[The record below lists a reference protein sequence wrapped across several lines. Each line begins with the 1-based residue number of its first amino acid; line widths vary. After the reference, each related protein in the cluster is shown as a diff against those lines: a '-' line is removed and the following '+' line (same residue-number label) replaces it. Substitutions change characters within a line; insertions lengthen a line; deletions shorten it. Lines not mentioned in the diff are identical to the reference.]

1 MAESFQEMIA
11 RIAADNLKALQKD
24 ELDQYGRVLSPE
36 ERKALWQEQKA
47 REQADMDAAEKA
59 EQERRRQAWIKG
71 RMDSVPL
78 RYRESTLDS
87 YQNEALKGSES
98 WSMLLKGSS
107 GIIYGDFGC
116 GKTHLGWGLCKL
128 RWGRGIDASLVSASQ
143 IFKEIKAQ
151 FGNGGDSDKV
161 IAKYQALPYL
171 VIDEAD
177 KSYGTQLEYVNLFD
191 IINARYNECLPTV
204 ILINAESAAD
214 IPGLI
219 GGANFDRI
227 GNGGVVIHLT
237 QKSMRG
243 SQGKISREG
252 VF

>member
-1 MAESFQEMIA
+1 MAESFQDMIA

-36 ERKALWQEQKA
+36 ERKALRQEQKA
-47 REQADMDAAEKA
+47 REQAEIDAAEKA

-116 GKTHLGWGLCKL
+116 GKTHIGWGLCKL
-128 RWGRGIDASLVSASQ
+128 QWINGKDACLAAAGQ
-143 IFKEIKAQ
+143 IFKAVKAQ
-151 FGNGGDSDKV
+151 FSGGDPESV
-161 IAKYQALPYL
+161 IMAYKAMPYL
-171 VIDEAD
+171 VIDEID
-177 KSYGTQLEYVNLFD
+177 KTYGSQLEYVTLFE
-191 IINARYNECLPTV
+191 IINGRYNECLPTV
-204 ILINAESAAD
+204 ILINASNAED
-214 IPGLI
+214 IPGLV
-219 GGANFDRI
+219 GGANFDRL
-227 GNGGVVIHLT
+227 GNAGIVIHLT
-237 QKSMRG
+237 QKSWRG
-243 SQGKISREG
+243 KERKTFKEE